1 MQVFRFIAL
10 LLFVATPIFLMA
22 DEKNGPPSY
31 DLKVSIEP
39 DAGSMTVR
47 GSVEVPLQNVA
58 ATNFKFN
65 LHETFT
71 ITKLTVNGK
80 DARFAYAPMAG
91 QLPLPASRGVV
102 VDVPSGLSQNR
113 VRMDIEYGGKM
124 KVLPEFGASPDFRHS
139 LDDQINSRMV
149 ELAGYSSWYP
159 QFVFG
164 KQRKV
169 ELAVSLPQN
178 WIPSAPAKS
187 STNMSR
193 MAAFSL
199 AGLPSRTWTF

>member
-10 LLFVATPIFLMA
+10 LLFVAPPVFLMA

-47 GSVEVPLQNVA
+47 GSVEVPLQNLA

-80 DARFAYAPMAG
+80 DARFAYAPMVG
-91 QLPLPASRGVV
+91 QLPLPASGVWWLMS
-102 VDVPSGLSQNR
+102 P
-113 VRMDIEYGGKM
+113 
-124 KVLPEFGASPDFRHS
+124 PASLR
-139 LDDQINSRMV
+139 I
-149 ELAGYSSWYP
+149 A
-159 QFVFG
+159 FV
-164 KQRKV
+164 
-169 ELAVSLPQN
+169 
-178 WIPSAPAKS
+178 WTS
-187 STNMSR
+187 STAER
-193 MAAFSL
+193 
-199 AGLPSRTWTF
+199 